1 MTSACT
7 ILFVTLQHLHLAI
20 EIFCRPVLL
29 DGDKRYNCRI
39 LIYNSTILCIR
50 PKKILADSGNYREPR
65 WFVPWCGQN
74 QILQFTLPKNLQNFT
89 NQVLLVIDLAPIL
102 TLD

>member
-7 ILFVTLQHLHLAI
+7 ILVITLPLLHLTV

-39 LIYNSTILCIR
+39 VIYNSTILCIR

-65 WFVPWCGQN
+65 WFVPWRGQK
-74 QILQFTLPKNLQNFT
+74 QILQFTLPKNIQNFT
-89 NQVLLVIDLAPIL
+89 HQVLLVIDLAQIL
-102 TLD
+102 TLN